1 MEIANNEIRK
11 SIEESNLKY
20 WQVANEVGISDGRLS
35 VWLRTPLKSN
45 RKKRVEQAIKELSE
59 SITEK

>member
-1 MEIANNEIRK
+1 MNNQEVRHEIKVKR
-11 SIEESNLKY
+11 LRY
-20 WQVANEVGISDGRLS
+20 WEVANKIGISDGRLS
-35 VWLRTPLKSN
+35 VWLRTPLNSD